1 MSEIMNERAGR
12 ALAAWELGL
21 GDGDDDA
28 RFGEAGA
35 AERHAELDVI
45 WPDKVERAL
54 AIYAA
59 GRDATTPTVEGGD
72 RVDAYDAIAA
82 AIGGEHSKEAN

>member
-1 MSEIMNERAGR
+1 MSELLNERAGR

-21 GDGDDDA
+21 SEGDDDA

-35 AERHAELDVI
+35 AERHAELDII

-59 GRDATTPTVEGGD
+59 GRDATTPTVEGGN
-72 RVDAYDAIAA
+72 RVAAYDAIAA
-82 AIGGEHSKEAN
+82 ALSTID